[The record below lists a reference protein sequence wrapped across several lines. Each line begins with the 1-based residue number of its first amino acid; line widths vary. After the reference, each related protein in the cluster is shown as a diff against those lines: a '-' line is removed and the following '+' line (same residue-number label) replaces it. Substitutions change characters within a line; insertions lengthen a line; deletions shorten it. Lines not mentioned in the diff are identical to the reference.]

1 MAGGTGANTN
11 GVYELALRRSH
22 AVSLSHG
29 HRWSSRRFSRSSF
42 CCPCVE
48 EELVKVFANEH
59 KKITCELSCKGD
71 REKDRGRMKLE
82 EMREL
87 LGKNRIEDVSW
98 LCSLSESELDMLIS
112 LKLLVLQ
119 RAKIIGHEDLA
130 NKFDLK
136 MLRALGLIVMENIK
150 GKVKDLSLIPA
161 LAEPA
166 LMDCCSLLKC
176 NSKDI
181 MSIEELKAC
190 LDIASRKRP
199 AKSLR
204 PLGSAARTPF
214 VLAVQ

>member
-1 MAGGTGANTN
+1 MAFI
-11 GVYELALRRSH
+11 VYCVRFEIEMFVNSLKNCTLAVNCKCCLYISYCISS
-22 AVSLSHG
+22 VTLFMNPICKLKICKLSIIVFVLLFMG
-29 HRWSSRRFSRSSF
+29 LFSR
-42 CCPCVE
+42 
-48 EELVKVFANEH
+48 K
-59 KKITCELSCKGD
+59 TELSCKGD

-199 AKSLR
+199 AKR
-204 PLGSAARTPF
+204 YVEAA
-214 VLAVQ
+214 